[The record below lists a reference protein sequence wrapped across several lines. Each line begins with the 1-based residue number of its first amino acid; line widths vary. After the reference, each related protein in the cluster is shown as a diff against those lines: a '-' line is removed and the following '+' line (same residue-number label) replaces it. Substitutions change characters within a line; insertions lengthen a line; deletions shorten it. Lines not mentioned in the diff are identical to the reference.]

1 MIDLDDGYMPLP
13 DREAPRKHSWVG
25 DGIIPTKGPD
35 AEQMEMVV
43 FFARHPVGD
52 GAPGADFINPLHEKA
67 VRELADE
74 CQFRVIGTKRRQG
87 LRNIALRTSKRAA
100 LDSLK
105 YTEAYSAANEYVDR
119 DDILRDIRRR
129 LNQRLYEER
138 DLAVED
144 AEVVPEWEVEVEA
157 LRVARETEAVVTVA
171 EAIFFMGEE
180 VASLMDFL
188 EESSIRDLY
197 AAANEKD
204 QYLLAGWLATDND
217 REVMAARL
225 GTTPGAVKV
234 RLSRAF
240 ARIRCNA

>member
-1 MIDLDDGYMPLP
+1 M
-13 DREAPRKHSWVG
+13 RW
-25 DGIIPTKGPD
+25 
-35 AEQMEMVV
+35 
-43 FFARHPVGD
+43 
-52 GAPGADFINPLHEKA
+52 
-67 VRELADE
+67 
-74 CQFRVIGTKRRQG
+74 
-87 LRNIALRTSKRAA
+87 RTSKRAA

-105 YTEAYSAANEYVDR
+105 NTEAYSAVNQYVDR

-129 LNQRLYEER
+129 LNQRLYEEC

-144 AEVVPEWEVEVEA
+144 TEVVPEWEVEVEV

-171 EAIFFMGEE
+171 EAIFFMGED
-180 VASLMDFL
+180 VASLLDFL

-197 AAANEKD
+197 ATANEKD

-217 REVMAARL
+217 REVMAAKL
-225 GTTPGAVKV
+225 GTTPNAVKV